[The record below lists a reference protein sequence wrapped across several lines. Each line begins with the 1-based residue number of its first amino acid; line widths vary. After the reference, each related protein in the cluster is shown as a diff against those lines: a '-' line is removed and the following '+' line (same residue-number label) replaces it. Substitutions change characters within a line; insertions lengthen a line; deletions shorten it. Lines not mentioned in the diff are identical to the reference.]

1 MGCLMASDRIS
12 IRIDPK
18 LRRKLEEEAFANGQ
32 RESDVVRE
40 ALKKYFSAR
49 GARETCYEVAL
60 RAGVIGAAKNAPRD
74 LSTNRKYFRGFGRL

>member
-1 MGCLMASDRIS
+1 MASDRIS

-18 LRRKLEEEAFANGQ
+18 FRRKLEAEAFANGQ
-32 RESDVVRE
+32 RKSDVVRE
-40 ALKKYFSAR
+40 ALKEYFSAR
-49 GARETCYEVAL
+49 GAHETCYEAAL